1 MYYNS
6 IYDSYYF
13 LYNQSIGNPQK
24 NKIIASGFTRV
35 CKDKR
40 KERIKLRSKSPK
52 FHLVHSYYYITIE
65 NTAVKWDFHC
75 PRITRLHGF

>member
-1 MYYNS
+1 MYYKS

-35 CKDKR
+35 WKDER
-40 KERIKLRSKSPK
+40 KERIELRSKSPK
-52 FHLVHSYYYITIE
+52 FHLIHSYYYSIVSNFTGIIPLTNICVL
-65 NTAVKWDFHC
+65 NTC
-75 PRITRLHGF
+75 LQ